1 MPASHTW
8 RCWARLCGRDCHC
21 IYHAVVNHSN
31 LPRGW
36 WTKYFWSTNIMDFG
50 NMCTQNV
57 MIWYITQVLA
67 VGTVMF
73 SRSSRE
79 SGDPVGHHGRI
90 ASLEQH
96 PQTWPGVADSLLLL
110 IASSSSW
117 LRILPRGSEFFLVA
131 HISSSLLNRNFPH
144 HCVKFFL
151 TVRTLP
157 HKQNY
162 SSQIELFLTVR
173 TLPHK
178 QNSSSQAEFI

>member
-21 IYHAVVNHSN
+21 IYHAVVSHSN

-110 IASSSSW
+110 VAQNSSSW
-117 LRILPRGSEFFLVA
+117 FRILPHCWTEIFLIIV
-131 HISSSLLNRNFPH
+131 
-144 HCVKFFL
+144 
-151 TVRTLP
+151 
-157 HKQNY
+157 
-162 SSQIELFLTVR
+162 
-173 TLPHK
+173 
-178 QNSSSQAEFI
+178 QNSSSQSELFLTSRIIPHK

>member
-1 MPASHTW
+1 MVQ
-8 RCWARLCGRDCHC
+8 LCFQGAAGKVG
-21 IYHAVVNHSN
+21 ILLAIMAA
-31 LPRGW
+31 LPR
-36 WTKYFWSTNIMDFG
+36 WSSTPRRD
-50 NMCTQNV
+50 
-57 MIWYITQVLA
+57 QV
-67 VGTVMF
+67 
-73 SRSSRE
+73 
-79 SGDPVGHHGRI
+79 
-90 ASLEQH
+90 
-96 PQTWPGVADSLLLL
+96 WL

-178 QNSSSQAEFI
+178 QNSSSQAEFFLTGRILPHKQNSSSQANFFLVSTVIFR